1 MRIGWFTT
9 LSSGVLSLILH
20 IVIGALLIISFD
32 FAPKPKNPAWKD
44 VNVVEAVAVDKKQ
57 VELELARIKKI
68 EEDKHKKEKKRLDD
82 LDKKA
87 KNLEK
92 KRKEEEK
99 KLADTKKK
107 KAAEEKKRKE
117 EQARV
122 TKLEKQKKELEDKR
136 KLEEKKVKE
145 AEEKAEKLKA
155 EDEARKKKI
164 ADEKRNKEEA
174 EKLKAEAEQKKKD
187 EADRLAREK
196 ELIDALTEEEASEQA
211 SKDEALINRIRGNIK
226 RRIENEF
233 IKTGL
238 PDGLECVLKVRVVP
252 GGEVTKV
259 ILAKSSGHEIFD
271 RRATNA
277 AYDASPLPIPKD
289 IEVFDRLDLREI
301 TMTFKPTN

>member
-32 FAPKPKNPAWKD
+32 FTPKPKNPTRKD

-57 VELELARIKKI
+57 VEIEIARIKKI

-122 TKLEKQKKELEDKR
+122 TKLEKETKELEEKR
-136 KLEEKKVKE
+136 KLKEKQNKE
-145 AEEKAEKLKA
+145 AEEKAKKLKA
-155 EDEARKKKI
+155 EEKAREEKEAQDKRKK
-164 ADEKRNKEEA
+164 E
-174 EKLKAEAEQKKKD
+174 
-187 EADRLAREK
+187 EADRLKA
-196 ELIDALTEEEASEQA
+196 EEEQKKRHEDDLAAELAAEEAAEQA
-211 SKDEALINRIRGNIK
+211 SKDQALISSIANKIK
-226 RRIENEF
+226 RSIESNF
-233 IKTGL
+233 NKVGL
-238 PDGLECVLKVRVVP
+238 PNGLQCILKVRLIP
-252 GGEVTKV
+252 GGEVTNV
-259 ILAKSSGHEIFD
+259 SIAKSSGNDIFD
-271 RRATNA
+271 RRAVNA
-277 AYDASPLPIPKD
+277 TQKASPLPVPD
-289 IEVFDRLDLREI
+289 DVTTFERLRLREI
-301 TMTFKPTN
+301 NLTFKPAN

>member
-32 FAPKPKNPAWKD
+32 FTPKPKNQTRKD

-57 VELELARIKKI
+57 VEEELKRIKKV

-82 LDKKA
+82 LEKKA
-87 KNLEK
+87 KNLEN

-107 KAAEEKKRKE
+107 KAAEEKKRKA

-136 KLEEKKVKE
+136 KLEEKKIKE

-164 ADEKRNKEEA
+164 AEEKKLAEEKEQQEKEA
-174 EKLKAEAEQKKKD
+174 SEGK
-187 EADRLAREK
+187 RREK
-196 ELIDALTEEEASEQA
+196 ELAEAMNAEETERQA
-211 SKDEALINRIRGNIK
+211 SKDQKLISSIANKIK
-226 RRIENEF
+226 RSIESNF
-233 IKTGL
+233 NKVGL
-238 PDGLECVLKVRVVP
+238 PNGLQCILKVRLIP
-252 GGEVTKV
+252 GGEVTNV
-259 ILAKSSGHEIFD
+259 SIAKSSGNDIFD
-271 RRATNA
+271 RRAVNA
-277 AYDASPLPIPKD
+277 TQKASPLPVPD
-289 IEVFDRLDLREI
+289 DVTTFERLGLREI
-301 TMTFKPTN
+301 NLTFKPAN